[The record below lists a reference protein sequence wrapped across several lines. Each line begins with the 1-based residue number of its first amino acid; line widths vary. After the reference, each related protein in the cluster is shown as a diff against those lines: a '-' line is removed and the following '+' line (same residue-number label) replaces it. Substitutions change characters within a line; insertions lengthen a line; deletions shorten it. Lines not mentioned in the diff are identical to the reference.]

1 MRYLC
6 LIYHDESA
14 RDAISAAEWEA
25 MLRAGIARQ
34 EEMLASGASL
44 DGSALQPVRTAMTVR
59 CANGRT
65 SVTNGPFAETKE
77 QLAGYVLI
85 EAPDMEAAVR
95 EAATLPPGRFGAVEV
110 RPLWETDDVL
120 VRRLP

>member
-25 MLRAGIARQ
+25 MLRSGIARQ

-59 CANGRT
+59 RANGRT
-65 SVTNGPFAETKE
+65 SVTDGPFAETKE

-95 EAATLPPGRFGAVEV
+95 EATTLPPGRFGAVEV